1 MNAEDKLNLQKMIN
15 ANDVADCTDEIRA
28 KRHSGLIR
36 TDVNRMIAIK
46 RKNAAL
52 QQTNPDALEELLIA
66 DCNFLF
72 INYTDIFNKV
82 RKDEI
87 DLNILS
93 RLLDVLESIE
103 NGKLDQHSGSY
114 QVGTLLKEM
123 YVDSA
128 LKKAKK
134 LDEQHQDEQPVM
146 RKPKSIS
153 WKQYAA
159 SNPGKVAK

>member
-1 MNAEDKLNLQKMIN
+1 MNPEDKLNLQKMIN

-36 TDVNRMIAIK
+36 ADVNRMIAIK
-46 RKNAAL
+46 RENAAL
-52 QQTNPDALEELLIA
+52 QQTNPDAIEQLLITN
-66 DCNFLF
+66 CNFLF
-72 INYTDIFNKV
+72 ISYTDIFNKV

-87 DLNILS
+87 DLNILG
-93 RLLDVLESIE
+93 RLLNVLECIE
-103 NGKLDQHSGSY
+103 NGELDQHSGSY
-114 QVGTLLKEM
+114 QVGTLLKEL

-134 LDEQHQDEQPVM
+134 LDDQHQDEQPIM

-159 SNPGKVAK
+159 TNPGKVAK

>member
-82 RKDEI
+82 RKDEV
-87 DLNILS
+87 DLNILG
-93 RLLDVLESIE
+93 RLLDVLERIE
-103 NGKLDQHSGSY
+103 NGELDQHSC
-114 QVGTLLKEM
+114 
-123 YVDSA
+123 
-128 LKKAKK
+128 
-134 LDEQHQDEQPVM
+134 
-146 RKPKSIS
+146 
-153 WKQYAA
+153 
-159 SNPGKVAK
+159 